1 MTVPDVT
8 PVLPVAPWRR
18 TLRWF
23 VNDLRRRPILV
34 ASAVVVGLVA
44 AALSVI
50 PIYVLGA
57 LVDRVRDG
65 TSVDEVVGPAVL
77 IGVTSLL
84 AGLGTGI
91 SGYLVQRLGEEAL
104 ADLRET
110 VMDRALRLPATVVD
124 AAGRG
129 DLVSRVGADVG
140 AVTRA
145 VSQVVP
151 TMINGLFLGVVT
163 LVSMTGVDW
172 RLGLAAALSIPA
184 YIAALRW
191 YLPRSAPIYADERRA
206 VALRSQS
213 TVEALEGLP
222 TITAYGRHEQHR
234 AEIRSSSRQ
243 ARDLSIGVFRLFTR
257 FVGRVN
263 RAEFVGLSAVLVV
276 GFLLVR
282 SDAVTVGAVTAA
294 ALLFHRLFN
303 PIGAVLYDFDE
314 IQSAAASLARLV
326 GVRDMPDETPA
337 NSAAPVD
344 ARVVVDGVSHSYV
357 SGRPVV
363 RDVSLVLEPGTTTA
377 VVGATGAG
385 KSTLAAVVA
394 GTVEPTAGSTRI
406 GGVAPTRLPRETRG
420 HHVVAVTQEV
430 HVFAGPLVDDMRLVA
445 PDADRAK
452 VREALRTVGADDWVD
467 RLPDGMDTVVG
478 EGGHR
483 LTAAQSQHLAL
494 ARVVLADPAV
504 VVMDEATAEAG
515 SADARTLD
523 EAARAVT
530 AGRTALVVA
539 HRLTQ
544 AARADRILVMEDG
557 RIVESGTHDELARHR
572 DGRYARLWSAWTT
585 DD

>member
-1 MTVPDVT
+1 MRRG
-8 PVLPVAPWRR
+8 LPVAHWRR

-23 VNDLRRRPILV
+23 VADLGRRPVLV
-34 ASAVVVGLVA
+34 GCAVLIGLVA
-44 AALSVI
+44 AGLSVI
-50 PIYVLGA
+50 PIYVLGS
-57 LVDRVRDG
+57 LIDRVRDG
-65 TSVDEVVGPAVL
+65 MTRGELVGPAAT
-77 IGVTSLL
+77 IGVTALA
-84 AGLGTGI
+84 AGLAVGV
-91 SGYLVQRLGEEAL
+91 SGYLVQRLGEQTL

-110 VMDRALRLPATVVD
+110 VMDRAVRLPATVVD

-140 AVTRA
+140 EVTRA

-151 TMINGLFLGVVT
+151 TMINGLFLGAVT

-184 YIAALRW
+184 YVTALRW

-206 VALRSQS
+206 IALRAQS
-213 TVEALEGLP
+213 TVEALQGLP
-222 TITAYGRHEQHR
+222 TITAYGRQGHHR
-234 AEIRSSSRQ
+234 AQIRSSSGQ
-243 ARDLSIGVFRLFTR
+243 ARDLAIGVFRLFTR

-263 RAEFVGLSAVLVV
+263 RAEFVGLSAILVV

-326 GVRDMPDETPA
+326 GVCDMTDETPA
-337 NSAAPVD
+337 NTATPVD

-357 SGRPVV
+357 PGQPVV

-394 GTVEPTAGSTRI
+394 GTVEPSAGSTRI
-406 GGVAPTRLPRETRG
+406 GGVAPTRLSPRTRG
-420 HHVVAVTQEV
+420 QHVVAVTQEV
-430 HVFAGPLVDDMRLVA
+430 HVFAGPLVDDLRLA
-445 PDADRAK
+445 SPDADPAQ
-452 VREALRTVGADDWVD
+452 VREALRTVGADGWVD
-467 RLPDGMDTVVG
+467 SLPDGLDTAVG
-478 EGGHR
+478 EGGHP

-494 ARVVLADPAV
+494 ARVVVADPTV

-515 SADARTLD
+515 SADARALD
-523 EAARAVT
+523 DAARAVT

-539 HRLTQ
+539 HRLSQ

-557 RIVESGTHDELARHR
+557 RIVESGTHDELAHR
-572 DGRYARLWSAWTT
+572 PDGRYARLWSAWTS